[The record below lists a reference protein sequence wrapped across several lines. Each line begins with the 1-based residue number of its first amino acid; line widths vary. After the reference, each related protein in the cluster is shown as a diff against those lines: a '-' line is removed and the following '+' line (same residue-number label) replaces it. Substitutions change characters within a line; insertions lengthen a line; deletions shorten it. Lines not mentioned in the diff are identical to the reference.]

1 MRIKA
6 RKMARLRCN
15 AAIRSIKI
23 MISPLKSKVNLVH
36 RGAGQDGLWETVFM
50 PKRDLRI
57 VKWMGST
64 PAIGVCEFC
73 SRQFKTPMSALTRTA
88 DAQANLQEQFDRHKC
103 KREDA
108 SQTAERFVGEATKD

>member
-1 MRIKA
+1 MQ
-6 RKMARLRCN
+6 RCDPFDKN
-15 AAIRSIKI
+15 NDFTLEVESQS
-23 MISPLKSKVNLVH
+23 SPSCGS
-36 RGAGQDGLWETVFM
+36 GAVWFPQRVAGEDGLWETVFM

-108 SQTAERFVGEATKD
+108 SQTAVRIVGEATKD